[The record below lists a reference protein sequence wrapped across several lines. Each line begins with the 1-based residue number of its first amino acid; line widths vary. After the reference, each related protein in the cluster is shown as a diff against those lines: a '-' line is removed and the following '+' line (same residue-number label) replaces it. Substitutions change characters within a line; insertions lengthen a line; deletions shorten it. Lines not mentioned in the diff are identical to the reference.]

1 METRA
6 NFVLIGAFTLAV
18 IAGAFLFVL
27 WFSGLTRLSE
37 HKSYEILFAGSVSG
51 LSRGS
56 AVLFNGLRVGEV
68 TEIGF
73 VAQDPSHV
81 RVMINIAGSVPIKK
95 DTKARL
101 EIQGLTGGAAI
112 ELSGGAPDAS
122 PLLGENGEPPIIVAE
137 PSELQN
143 IMESVQSLSAK
154 AESVLGKV
162 DKLLSDN
169 GAAIDDAVKNVDTFS
184 KALSDNSSGI
194 SSALA
199 GLSDLG
205 KKIGPLAERLQ
216 VVSDDV
222 DKLIQAVDP
231 DKVRRVVAN
240 VDAFTSDL
248 AGNKASIDSVLT
260 DAAALAKRLNGTSA
274 QLDSAL
280 ADFHSLVKSI
290 DTKKVA
296 NFVDGADALG
306 QTLHDNKGNIDR
318 MLKNASELSA
328 KLDESADKIDSLMVS
343 LQGFVGSPDL
353 KGPLGEVGDAAR
365 SVRQLADDLNVR
377 TKEIAIGLSRFSSS
391 GLREYEALAIDG
403 RRTINDFDRVLRSFE
418 RNPNQ
423 LIFGAKPAL
432 PEFHGGP

>member
-1 METRA
+1 M
-6 NFVLIGAFTLAV
+6 
-18 IAGAFLFVL
+18 
-27 WFSGLTRLSE
+27 
-37 HKSYEILFAGSVSG
+37 
-51 LSRGS
+51 
-56 AVLFNGLRVGEV
+56 
-68 TEIGF
+68 
-73 VAQDPSHV
+73 
-81 RVMINIAGSVPIKK
+81 
-95 DTKARL
+95 
-101 EIQGLTGGAAI
+101 
-112 ELSGGAPDAS
+112 
-122 PLLGENGEPPIIVAE
+122 LGENGGPPIIIAE
-137 PSELQN
+137 SSELQN

-154 AESVLGKV
+154 AELVLGKV

-169 GAAIDDAVKNVDTFS
+169 SAAIDDAVKNVDTFS

-194 SSALA
+194 NSALA

-205 KKIGPLAERLQ
+205 KKIGPLADRLQ

-222 DKLIQAVDP
+222 DKLIRAVDP
-231 DKVRRVVAN
+231 DKVRSVVAN

-248 AGNKASIDSVLT
+248 ANNKASIDSVLT

-280 ADFHSLVKSI
+280 TDFDSLVKSV

-306 QTLHDNKGNIDR
+306 QTLRDNKGNIDR

-328 KLDESADKIDSLMVS
+328 KLNELADKIDSLMVS

-377 TKEIAIGLSRFSSS
+377 TKDIAVGLNRFSSS

-418 RNPNQ
+418 RNPNE

-432 PEFHGGP
+432 PEFRGGP